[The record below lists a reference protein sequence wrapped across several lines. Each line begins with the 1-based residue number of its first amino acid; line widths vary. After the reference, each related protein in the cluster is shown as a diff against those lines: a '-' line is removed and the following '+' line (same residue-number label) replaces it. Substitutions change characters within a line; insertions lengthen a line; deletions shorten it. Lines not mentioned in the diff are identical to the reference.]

1 MDGRGERLKQNI
13 SGATV
18 LLCCSYS
25 GPVKMHLEGLM
36 EDNLPIPESQFLA
49 EYVAVG

>member
-1 MDGRGERLKQNI
+1 MCQVYTLDRLWMAEVERLRQNI

-36 EDNLPIPESQFLA
+36 EDNLPII
-49 EYVAVG
+49 V